1 MRVATDGGPAS
12 RCAHEP
18 TTRHR
23 SDASYPSVYKH
34 PSLPRKQQL
43 CAICTLKTRGSTVEV
58 HLTHGVSVFL
68 CTATHAT
75 TAFMHANG
83 GRDLAHLLS
92 LVWRACNQLN
102 ANRRR
107 ALEAHIDG
115 TSSAEP
121 ARDEHALPGSYDHKA
136 TRNEAEHRYADGD
149 DPRAVSRELRDR
161 HAHDV
166 ADPPSDRTLRR
177 WFADGRW
184 RRGVRT
190 PLRPG
195 FDRRDPTIAARAQR
209 RPAAPARSRAAR
221 ADSDA
226 PARQSTAG
234 SRRARP
240 RAP

>member
-1 MRVATDGGPAS
+1 MSRRRAS
-12 RCAHEP
+12 
-18 TTRHR
+18 
-23 SDASYPSVYKH
+23 SDANYPSVYKH

-75 TAFMHANG
+75 TEFMHANG

-107 ALEAHIDG
+107 ALEAHIEG
-115 TSSAEP
+115 IERGAT
-121 ARDEHALPGSYDHKA
+121 RDEAGLPGSYHRKA

-166 ADPPSDRTLRR
+166 ADPPSERTLRH

-195 FDRRDPTIAARAQR
+195 FDRRDPALAARAQR
-209 RPAAPARSRAAR
+209 RPATPARSRAAR

-226 PARQSTAG
+226 PARPSTAG

>member
-1 MRVATDGGPAS
+1 MRVATDGRGCRHGAPMS
-12 RCAHEP
+12 R
-18 TTRHR
+18 RR
-23 SDASYPSVYKH
+23 GSGDASYPSVYKH

-58 HLTHGVSVFL
+58 HLTHGVVRSSCAPPRTPRPRSV
-68 CTATHAT
+68 
-75 TAFMHANG
+75 HANG

-92 LVWRACNQLN
+92 LVWQACNQLN
-102 ANRRR
+102 ATAGARWRPTSTDLAR
-107 ALEAHIDG
+107 AA
-115 TSSAEP
+115 S
-121 ARDEHALPGSYDHKA
+121 RDEHALPGSYDHKA

-184 RRGVRT
+184 RRGMRT

-195 FDRRDPTIAARAQR
+195 FDASRSDHRRTRPRRRPTAAAA
-209 RPAAPARSRAAR
+209 RPAAR
-221 ADSDA
+221 
-226 PARQSTAG
+226 
-234 SRRARP
+234 
-240 RAP
+240 